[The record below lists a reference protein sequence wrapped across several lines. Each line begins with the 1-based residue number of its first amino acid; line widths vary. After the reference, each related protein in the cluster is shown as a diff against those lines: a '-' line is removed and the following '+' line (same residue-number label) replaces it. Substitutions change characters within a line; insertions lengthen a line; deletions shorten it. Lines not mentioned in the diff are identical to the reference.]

1 MRSIAVLIGLVALVA
16 AACGGNPPASASVSP
31 GAESPA
37 ASAAASDP
45 APPASAAAGQS
56 FTVRLPA
63 ETGKGVKVTVHD
75 PDHVL
80 TGIRVS
86 TPTEAASIANTPTG
100 GDATVIAGKGSKALV
115 VGWTS
120 SVCDKRVELTVQG
133 AYVIV
138 APAPRPEC
146 DAMAVGRSVTLKFAL
161 KIDADTMHATYV
173 PPPPKP

>member
-1 MRSIAVLIGLVALVA
+1 MRSIAGLIGLVALVA
-16 AACGGNPPASASVSP
+16 AACGGSPPASAPVSP
-31 GAESPA
+31 GAESPG
-37 ASAAASDP
+37 ASASASTP
-45 APPASAAAGQS
+45 APPASAATGQS

-63 ETGKGVKVTVHD
+63 ETGKGVRVTVHD

-80 TGIRVS
+80 TGIRLS

-100 GDATVIAGKGSKALV
+100 GDANLIAGKGNKALV
-115 VGWTS
+115 VGWTA
-120 SVCDKRVELTVQG
+120 SVCDKKVELTVQG
-133 AYVIV
+133 TYVII

-161 KIDADTMHATYV
+161 KVDADTMHTTYV